1 MSPSS
6 GAAVP
11 IARSA
16 PRVAP
21 MRGKEV
27 DEALSLAM
35 EAAEAL
41 GAGELTGKDAHQL
54 SRVCFLS
61 DPTSRH
67 DPTLTPLSRPFH
79 PLNTGEELGW
89 LDSVR
94 DAVTTNL
101 RPTDTAPTS
110 PRSARSPRKVGTIP
124 WDGGAIVR
132 ELVRHVTRTRLAMP
146 RPGHDPKSTAP
157 EPFPVLPLGSTL
169 CSLAELRAM
178 GPCASDLTRLWARSR
193 RSDSDDEK
201 EEEEEEAPELNDA
214 STAPVVP
221 VAVVGRLTLAPALS
235 LNASSGH
242 EYETNDPAIE
252 AAGLALADA
261 TGSVAVVTSASL
273 PDARWIGKVV
283 LATGWTRPRGV
294 CGGGAGF
301 SGRSGGFVALE
312 VTSFACLEEDSGGG
326 HRPPAMPS
334 VVDAAVAP
342 PRKKKGARTVTGAVV
357 AVSPV
362 ITIWDRAQRF
372 FMAELGACP
381 RCGAGDRRRLLF
393 NGETLCRWRPFLGAA
408 MGGELEMGGELAA
421 NQCGCVTVADTR
433 EMSMFK
439 GDGDGKEIR
448 LLAATA
454 ATTVVPNPAGP
465 ARLFRSVAG
474 TGRSSTSNVECGCAS
489 CARGATLGRLE
500 ASVVG
505 PDPNG
510 AGVVLIRPVGTR
522 GRGIPFVP
530 DLGVMS
536 TGSMVPSL
544 RAGATVA
551 LTHAHPVWKR
561 TTGDEDDEDED
572 GWGLRA
578 VGACVRTR
586 VRTVTPSPSCAPAP
600 TLATSTE
607 GGGDGCV
614 EVFTKRDV
622 ARACERGGIPAAVRL
637 RDMAAALQRKFDCA
651 DPGQRRNAN
660 RLLVGKRKRS
670 SVGGVGED
678 DSTATGF
685 DLDGA
690 LRRLGGEE
698 TAPDS
703 RSNRRGQ
710 SIYHEFF
717 TPVGLGGD
725 ERPVPAVPT
734 LRCIVDAG
742 VGSFADAVR
751 AEVTATETAGR
762 RSSKSAAAALP
773 FGNNAGAVPVDRVV
787 VSSRE
792 FGRPGPSLLLGWL
805 KEYKTGEGAREKRRY
820 ALTDHTHEIDVC
832 LAGDGNLPPLPC
844 MMACTRWSL
853 ACEGAKESVA
863 VEGYSDARDRESLS
877 PRLVAPRCHLRFAAS
892 DVACAE
898 DAFNDENAPPRRPEP
913 NKIKSLS
920 DVLVFVR
927 GTSDGGWHKGAG
939 HPPMGGAYVDP
950 EERAARVNP
959 AYRPLTQAQWPPQAS
974 GAPPFRALVVGD
986 VYQRD
991 TWGRGAQRVLKLRDV
1006 DTGDRCDG
1014 YTDRTEDLPSGVG
1027 VGAVLVIENA
1037 KRGVSNTMQCYV
1049 KFTPGTRVTI
1059 ETPSHATL
1067 GSSRASVPAP
1077 LQSRTVRLADIAAA
1091 AAAGAGAVDNR
1102 LWEFRARVVSVN
1114 TLAVRW
1120 GCKFCGSDAGS
1131 MGAASAAAAETSMR
1145 TRRKGVD
1152 DIEGIGAVLA
1162 GCGECRP
1169 RSASAS
1175 ARAAA
1180 AERSCGFEVEC
1191 NATLDDGEVHCDLW
1205 INGTAGEALLPPGLK
1220 RAAVALARRHGCV
1233 RATLAASSRDVGD
1246 DGPRFFSHDLR
1257 GYAGLPMSK
1266 VEGAPLVAAVGH
1278 AKSLGEMIVS
1288 ANLSYK
1294 RWTEDKSAT
1303 DFFGARSHPGPN
1315 ACPVVLN
1322 GKPCV
1327 MSYAPIPKLRAVA
1340 VTPVECARE
1349 AAAALDALERR
1360 RRR

>member
-1 MSPSS
+1 
-6 GAAVP
+6 
-11 IARSA
+11 
-16 PRVAP
+16 
-21 MRGKEV
+21 
-27 DEALSLAM
+27 
-35 EAAEAL
+35 
-41 GAGELTGKDAHQL
+41 
-54 SRVCFLS
+54 
-61 DPTSRH
+61 
-67 DPTLTPLSRPFH
+67 
-79 PLNTGEELGW
+79 
-89 LDSVR
+89 VR

-101 RPTDTAPTS
+101 RPADTAPTS
-110 PRSARSPRKVGTIP
+110 PRSARSPRKVGTIS

-169 CSLAELRAM
+169 CSVAELRAM

-193 RSDSDDEK
+193 RSDSDDD
-201 EEEEEEAPELNDA
+201 EEEEDEDAPELNDA

-235 LNASSGH
+235 VNAPAH
-242 EYETNDPAIE
+242 EYERIDPAID

-283 LATGWTRPRGV
+283 LATGWTRPSPEG
-294 CGGGAGF
+294 CGDAGF
-301 SGRSGGFVALE
+301 SGRSISGRSISGRSGGFVVLE
-312 VTSFACLEEDSGGG
+312 VTSFACLEEDTPAGSSI
-326 HRPPAMPS
+326 HPPPAMPS

-342 PRKKKGARTVTGAVV
+342 PRKKKGAPTVTGAVV

-381 RCGAGDRRRLLF
+381 RCGAGDKRALLF

-408 MGGELEMGGELAA
+408 MGGEFDAPGSAA

-454 ATTVVPNPAGP
+454 ATTVVPNPSFGP
-465 ARLFRSVAG
+465 RERLLGESTG
-474 TGRSSTSNVECGCAS
+474 TGRSVHASVECGCAS
-489 CARGATLGRLE
+489 CVRGATLGRLE
-500 ASVVG
+500 ASVAG
-505 PDPNG
+505 PDLSG
-510 AGVVLIRPVGTR
+510 AGVVLLRPVGTQ

-536 TGSMVPSL
+536 TGTVVPSL

-561 TTGDEDDEDED
+561 DPAGDEDDFID
-572 GWGLRA
+572 GDGCWGLRA
-578 VGACVRTR
+578 IGACVRTR

-600 TLATSTE
+600 TLTTGGTE
-607 GGGDGCV
+607 GGGDGCDD
-614 EVFTKRDV
+614 VFTKRDV

-637 RDMAAALQRKFDCA
+637 RDMAAALRRKFDCA

-660 RLLVGKRKRS
+660 RLLVGKRKRA
-670 SVGGVGED
+670 SVGGFGD
-678 DSTATGF
+678 DDASATAF

-703 RSNRRGQ
+703 SSNRRGQ

-734 LRCIVDAG
+734 LRSIVDAG
-742 VGSFADAVR
+742 VRSFADAVR
-751 AEVTATETAGR
+751 AEVTAAETAGR
-762 RSSKSAAAALP
+762 RYLRASAAAALP
-773 FGNNAGAVPVDRVV
+773 FGNSKGAVPLDRVV

-792 FGRPGPSLLLGWL
+792 FGGPTPCALLLGWL
-805 KEYKTGEGAREKRRY
+805 KEYKTGEGEREKRRY

-832 LAGDGNLPPLPC
+832 LAGDRELPPLPC

-853 ACEGAKESVA
+853 ACEGAKESVD
-863 VEGYSDARDRESLS
+863 VEGYSDARDRESLP
-877 PRLVAPRCHLRFAAS
+877 PRLAAPRCHLRFAAS
-892 DVACAE
+892 DVVCAE
-898 DAFNDENAPPRRPEP
+898 DAFNDENAPPRPRPEP

-920 DVLVFVR
+920 DVLVWVR
-927 GTSDGGWHKGAG
+927 GTSDGWHKGAG
-939 HPPMGGAYVDP
+939 PPPMGGAYADP

-959 AYRPLTQAQWPPQAS
+959 AYRPLTQAQWPPRPS
-974 GAPPFRALVVGD
+974 GAPPFRAVVVGD

-991 TWGRGAQRVLKLRDV
+991 TWGRGAQRVIKLRDV

-1014 YTDRTEDLPSGVG
+1014 YTDRTEELPSGVG
-1027 VGAVLVIENA
+1027 VGAVLVLENA

-1049 KFTPGTRVTI
+1049 KFTPGTRVTV
-1059 ETPSHATL
+1059 EVPGHATL
-1067 GSSRASVPAP
+1067 GPSRASIPAP
-1077 LQSRTVRLADIAAA
+1077 VQSRTVRLADIAAA
-1091 AAAGAGAVDNR
+1091 ASAGAGSVDNR

-1145 TRRKGVD
+1145 THRRGIGVD
-1152 DIEGIGAVLA
+1152 DVEGIGAVLA

-1169 RSASAS
+1169 RSANPA
-1175 ARAAA
+1175 ARALS

-1191 NATLDDGEVHCDLW
+1191 NATLDDGTSHCDLW

-1220 RAAVALARRHGCV
+1220 AKAVALARRHGCV
-1233 RATLAASSRDVGD
+1233 RATLAASGGRDVGD

-1278 AKSLGEMIVS
+1278 AKSLGEMIVA

-1294 RWTEDKSAT
+1294 RWTEDTSAT

-1315 ACPVVLN
+1315 ACQVVLN
-1322 GKPCV
+1322 GKPCG